1 MYAKH
6 NPIQDLVNATQRNL
20 QYTAEANALSN
31 DVQYIVSI
39 VFTARAMLALQA
51 LY

>member
-1 MYAKH
+1 MRSKADVSMKPKIKNMEEKLKLH
-6 NPIQDLVNATQRNL
+6 I
-20 QYTAEANALSN
+20 LSLA
-31 DVQYIVSI
+31 VLL

>member
-1 MYAKH
+1 MGKGIILTDMVIKCIAFDDCLM
-6 NPIQDLVNATQRNL
+6 DLL
-20 QYTAEANALSN
+20 
-31 DVQYIVSI
+31 

>member
-1 MYAKH
+1 MADIEHIKCNKYSAVVEIRDRPKF
-6 NPIQDLVNATQRNL
+6 VF
-20 QYTAEANALSN
+20 
-31 DVQYIVSI
+31 

>member
-1 MYAKH
+1 MIK
-6 NPIQDLVNATQRNL
+6 IRNL
-20 QYTAEANALSN
+20 TKVNQEKKTIYQLYTEAIDLTL
-31 DVQYIVSI
+31 I